1 MDLILPVQPKCSNGE
16 RTKKAVRI
24 MKLIVVLLLGVSLH
38 IHASSYG
45 QRLNL
50 KLKDVTLLRVF
61 SEIQKQSDYNFIY
74 TVDAVESVKGLDI
87 DLKDASVEQVLEL
100 CFQGHRLS
108 FQLIDKLICVYQPQ
122 EIQPE
127 IIQASENHSEIKA
140 HIKGSI
146 RDKNGPMPGVT
157 VFVKGSN
164 NGTTTDSN
172 GMFELDVDENAIL
185 IISFVGY
192 KTVEVP
198 VSGQTAIDIVLTEDI
213 TNLSEVVVT
222 AMGVTRDKASL
233 GFSVQKMGTDEVLN
247 SGNSNLLDAVNGKLS
262 GVQIQNAGGQP
273 GSGTSVVIRGF
284 KSISFNNQPLYVVDG
299 IPVNNESVGTDGTPT
314 ANRAIDIDP
323 NSVES
328 LTVLKGLAA
337 TALYGIRAANGAV
350 IITSKKGSPT
360 KRGLGIEYSFKTSV
374 EQVNKL
380 HDITD
385 NFTRGSSGPY
395 DNATLWSWGPALASN
410 PIFPGAPGSGT
421 TLSDLNGDGVQE
433 DVSGLRI
440 PSYKDNYKRFW
451 NNGITSRHNLALTG
465 GTENTS
471 YYMNISAL
479 NQTGIVPSVGYDRYS
494 FLINASTRLS
504 DRITVSTKM
513 NYINTGGKRLRQS
526 GTDPQTGVRAPNGI
540 LASFPFWNNFW
551 DVNSYPY
558 KDANGDKV
566 WFPNGTTHPQW
577 TVNEEGEN
585 WRVNRLISSVKF
597 DVKATDWLKLSWNVG
612 IDTYSDARTAARPI
626 GSAESP
632 DVKGD
637 INEFRLTSSDIT
649 SDFIASGNI
658 KVNSKLDISYLV
670 GNNVYRWDQNG
681 INSRGVTFVLRDFLD
696 ISNTVTQSVTR
707 NDNGKML
714 IGAYGDLTFG
724 YNHML
729 YLGLTGRNDWSS
741 TLPKNNNSFFYPS
754 ANLGFIASELI
765 KTNWLSFLKLRMSLA
780 RGANDAP
787 TQSLNNIYLKSNPN
801 VFGMPRF
808 SQSTLLRNPNLRP
821 ERTSETEVGFESSFL
836 NNLIGLDFSYYSRLS
851 EDQIIQVPV
860 SSTTGY
866 VYKLDNLGSVSNKG
880 IEMTLSVNN
889 PVKVNGLVW
898 NTYFNFYRNR
908 GRVEKIADGRDLV
921 ILGSGTENWAQ
932 ALVVAKVGEQL
943 GALYDYP
950 YKRYG
955 VSENDPNYLNAP
967 IVVDANGQPL
977 RNNQRVIMGN
987 VNPDWI
993 LGISSSLAYKGVKFG
1008 FTLERRQGGAVVNGY
1023 GAQLIYSGLA
1033 KITEQR
1039 YYSAADT
1046 YANATRNWGGVFAN
1060 GTPNNLAAPLTPAFW
1075 QNTYRRVGE
1084 NNIEDA
1090 SWWRLRNIYVGYS
1103 LPKAWLD
1110 RLLIQEFEITFTAR
1124 NAWLST
1130 SYSGND
1136 PELSANGVGNVQGF
1150 DDFVFPN
1157 TKSFEIGAR
1166 VKF

>member
-1 MDLILPVQPKCSNGE
+1 MRLTAIILFS
-16 RTKKAVRI
+16 A
-24 MKLIVVLLLGVSLH
+24 SLQ
-38 IHASSYG
+38 IYASSYG
-45 QRLNL
+45 QKVSITVKNASLEE
-50 KLKDVTLLRVF
+50 VF
-61 SEIQKQSDYNFIY
+61 SEIQRQTSYSFIY
-74 TVDAVESVKGLDI
+74 TVEAVETVKGLDL
-87 DLKDASVEQVLEL
+87 DVKNASIEEVLAL
-100 CFQGHRLS
+100 CFSGHLLTYK
-108 FQLIDKLICVYQPQ
+108 FIDKLICVYRPQ
-122 EIQPE
+122 EAKSTDLGTDNANAVAIVTIKG
-127 IIQASENHSEIKA
+127 IIRDKSGPMAGVTVS
-140 HIKGSI
+140 IKGSNKGTI
-146 RDKNGPMPGVT
+146 TDANGV
-157 VFVKGSN
+157 
-164 NGTTTDSN
+164 
-172 GMFELDVDENAIL
+172 FELEVDEQAIL
-185 IISFVGY
+185 VISFVGY
-192 KTVEVP
+192 KTIEVP
-198 VSGQTAIDIVLTEDI
+198 VASQTSLDITLTEDI
-213 TNLSEVVVT
+213 ASLNEVVVT
-222 AMGVTRDKASL
+222 AMGISRDKASI
-233 GFSVQKMGTDEVLN
+233 GYSVQKISSIEVMN

-262 GVQIQNAGGQP
+262 GVQIQNSGGQP

-284 KSISFNNQPLYVVDG
+284 KSISFNNQPLYVIDG
-299 IPVNNESVGTDGTPT
+299 IPVNNETVGTDGTPSS
-314 ANRAIDIDP
+314 NRAIDIDP
-323 NSVES
+323 NTVES

-337 TALYGIRAANGAV
+337 TSLYGIRAANGAI
-350 IITSKKGSPT
+350 IITTKKGSTT
-360 KRGLGIEYSFKTSV
+360 KKGLGVEYSFKTSV

-380 HDITD
+380 HEITD

-410 PIFPGAPGSGT
+410 PTFPGAQGSGT

-451 NNGITSRHNLALTG
+451 NDGSTKRHNLTLTG
-465 GTENTS
+465 GTDNTS
-471 YYMNISAL
+471 YFVNVSAL
-479 NQTGIVPSVGYDRYS
+479 KQTGIVPSVGYDRYS
-494 FLINASTRLS
+494 FLTNTSTRLS

-513 NYINTGGKRLRQS
+513 NYINTGGKRLRQN
-526 GTDPQTGVRAPNGI
+526 GPDPQTGVRAPNGI

-551 DVNSYPY
+551 DVNTYPY

-577 TVNEEGEN
+577 IVNEEGED
-585 WRVNRLISSVKF
+585 WRVSRLIGNIKF
-597 DVKATDWLKLSWNVG
+597 DVKVMDWMKLSWNAG
-612 IDTYSDARTAARPI
+612 IDTYNDARTAARPI

-632 DVKGD
+632 NVMGD
-637 INEFRLTSSDIT
+637 INEFRLKSSDIT
-649 SDFIASGNI
+649 SDFIISGNS
-658 KVNSKLDISYLV
+658 KLSNKLDISYLV
-670 GNNVYRWDQNG
+670 GNNIYRWKQDG
-681 INSRGVTFVLRDFLD
+681 INGRGTTFVLKDFLD

-707 NDNGKML
+707 TDDGKML
-714 IGAYGDLTFG
+714 VGVFGDVTFG

-741 TLPKNNNSFFYPS
+741 TLPKNNNNFFYPS
-754 ANLGFIASELI
+754 ANVGFIASEVL

-821 ERTSETEVGFESSFL
+821 ERTSETEVGFESFFL

-851 EDQIIQVPV
+851 EDQIIKVPV
-860 SSTTGY
+860 SSATGY

-889 PVKVNGLVW
+889 PVKVEGLTW
-898 NTYFNFYRNR
+898 NTHFNFYRNR

-921 ILGSGTENWAQ
+921 ILGSGTELWAQ

-955 VSENDPNYLNAP
+955 VSESDPNYLKAP
-967 IVVDANGQPL
+967 IVVDASGQPL
-977 RNNQRVIMGN
+977 RNNQRVILGN

-993 LGISSSLAYKGVKFG
+993 LGISSNLGYKGVKFG
-1008 FTLERRQGGAVVNGY
+1008 FTLERRQGGDVVNGY
-1023 GAQLIYSGLA
+1023 GAQLVYSGMA
-1033 KITEQR
+1033 KITEER
-1039 YYSAADT
+1039 YYSATDT

-1084 NNIEDA
+1084 NNIQDA
-1090 SWWRLRNIYVGYS
+1090 SWWRLRNIYIGYL
-1103 LPKAWLD
+1103 LPKAWLE
-1110 RLLIQEFEITFTAR
+1110 RFMVQEFEITFTAR
-1124 NAWLST
+1124 NAWLRT
-1130 SYSGND
+1130 PYKGND
-1136 PELSANGVGNVQGF
+1136 PELSANGVGNIQGF

>member
-1 MDLILPVQPKCSNGE
+1 MLPIQPKCSSWE
-16 RTKKAVRI
+16 RTKNVIRI
-24 MKLIVVLLLGVSLH
+24 MKLTAVLLLSVSLH
-38 IHASSYG
+38 IHAGSYG

-50 KLKDVTLLRVF
+50 KLKDATLLQVL
-61 SEIQKQSDYNFIY
+61 SEIQRQTDYNFLY
-74 TVDAVESVKGLDI
+74 TVDAIESVKGLNIDI
-87 DLKDASVEQVLEL
+87 ENASIEQVLEL
-100 CFQGHRLS
+100 CFKGRRLA
-108 FQLIDKLICVYQPQ
+108 FRYIDKLICVYRPQ
-122 EIQPE
+122 DIKPE
-127 IIQASENHSEIKA
+127 NAEKMKA
-140 HIKGSI
+140 GEKTRIHVKGSI
-146 RDKNGPMPGVT
+146 RDKSGPMPGVA
-157 VFVKGSN
+157 VVVKGSS

-172 GMFELDVDENAIL
+172 GLFELDVDENAIL

-192 KTVEVP
+192 RTIEVP
-198 VSGQTAIDIVLTEDI
+198 VSGQTSLDIVLTEDI
-213 TNLSEVVVT
+213 TNLGEVVVT
-222 AMGVTRDKASL
+222 AMGVSRDKASL
-233 GFSVQKMGTDEVLN
+233 GYSVQKVGAADVMS

-262 GVQIQNAGGQP
+262 GVQIQNSGGQP

-284 KSISFNNQPLYVVDG
+284 KSISYNNQPLYVVDG
-299 IPVNNESVGTDGTPT
+299 IPVNNESVETDGTPT

-337 TALYGIRAANGAV
+337 TSLYGIRAANGAV
-350 IITSKKGSPT
+350 IITSKKGNLT
-360 KRGLGIEYSFKTSV
+360 KKGLGVEYSFKTSV

-380 HDITD
+380 HEVTD
-385 NFTRGSSGPY
+385 NFTRGTSGPY
-395 DNATLWSWGPALASN
+395 DNATLWSWGPALANN
-410 PIFPGAPGSGT
+410 PLFPGAIGSGV
-421 TLSDLNGDGVQE
+421 TLSDLDGDGTQE

-451 NNGITSRHNLALTG
+451 NNGTTARHNLAFTG
-465 GTENTS
+465 GNEITT
-471 YYMNISAL
+471 YYMNLSAL
-479 NQTGIVPSVGYDRYS
+479 KQTGIVPSVGYDRYS
-494 FLINASTRLS
+494 FLVNLSTKLS
-504 DRITVSTKM
+504 DRIMVSTKM

-526 GTDPQTGVRAPNGI
+526 GADPQTGVRAPNGI

-551 DVNSYPY
+551 DVNTYPY

-577 TVNEEGEN
+577 TVNEEGED
-585 WRVNRLISSVKF
+585 WRVNRLISNVKF
-597 DVKATDWLKLSWNVG
+597 DGKATDWMKLSWNVG
-612 IDTYSDARTAARPI
+612 IDTYNDARTAVRPI

-632 DVKGD
+632 NVQGD

-649 SDFIASGNI
+649 SDFIISGNV
-658 KVNSKLDISYLV
+658 KPNNKWDINYLV
-670 GNNVYRWDQNG
+670 GNNVYRWNQNAV
-681 INSRGVTFVLRDFLD
+681 NSRGVTFVLRDFLD
-696 ISNTVTQSVTR
+696 ISNTVTQSVAR
-707 NDNGKML
+707 NDDGKML
-714 IGAYGDLTFG
+714 IGAYGDLTIG
-724 YNHML
+724 YNDML

-754 ANLGFIASELI
+754 VNLSFIASEVL
-765 KTNWLSFLKLRMSLA
+765 KFHWLSFLKVRTSLA

-808 SQSTLLRNPNLRP
+808 AQSTLLRNPDLRP

-836 NNLIGLDFSYYSRLS
+836 NNLLGLDFSYYSRLS

-860 SSTTGY
+860 SSATGY

-880 IEMTLSVNN
+880 IELTLSVNN
-889 PVKVNGLVW
+889 PVKVSGLVW

-950 YKRYG
+950 YRRYG

-993 LGISSSLAYKGVKFG
+993 LGISSSLGYKGVNFG
-1008 FTLERRQGGAVVNGY
+1008 FTLERRQGGDVVNGY
-1023 GAQLIYSGLA
+1023 GAQLVYSGLA

-1039 YYSAADT
+1039 YYTAADS
-1046 YANATRNWGGVFAN
+1046 YANATRNWGGVFAD

-1103 LPKAWLD
+1103 LPKAWLEQI
-1110 RLLIQEFEITFTAR
+1110 LIHELEITFTAR
-1124 NAWLST
+1124 NAWLKT

-1136 PELSANGVGNVQGF
+1136 PELSANGVGNIQGF